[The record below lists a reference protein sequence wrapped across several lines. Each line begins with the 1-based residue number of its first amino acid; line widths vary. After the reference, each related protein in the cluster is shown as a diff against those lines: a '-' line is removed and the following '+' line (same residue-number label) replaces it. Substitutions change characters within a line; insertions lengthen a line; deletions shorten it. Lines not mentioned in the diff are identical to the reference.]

1 MEWGDRRVRY
11 LWNSHNVWP
20 RVKELLLLQLQTSV
34 CKNQPHGVQ
43 REDTGVQIPQNPS
56 HIIFCL
62 RQQPTETKCPVL
74 KGRSAK
80 LLSRLS
86 TASEW
91 NRHPQICV
99 SHLSN
104 KYSVERR
111 NLSQRMHGAR
121 DRLCSQAL
129 PFCRDL
135 RQRLLAGLNV
145 PPCELREGLGVEKR
159 YLSSFITGL
168 PVIEGVQEKEA
179 KGRFYLVENMH
190 ENVAPSPQGN
200 LPEVRNPF
208 LFALLFLVLW
218 IVSGHSTLTQEIS
231 HGPSFVEASNW
242 HSLIIVAGRQWR
254 DTLHPNNLQVNIAGS
269 LEYQIRNQKSGW
281 VGVYFLNSD
290 TWSLSMLVSQDNP
303 IWWWRRVLMG
313 LSTALGSV
321 LPLYIFI
328 TPRSRQ
334 IHIFE
339 RRLAQDPP
347 PPKQWI
353 PGMRVR
359 ETRDIWIWRHSEG
372 LGGVPH

>member
-1 MEWGDRRVRY
+1 MSGQELRSCCFCSCKPVSVRT
-11 LWNSHNVWP
+11 NH
-20 RVKELLLLQLQTSV
+20 K
-34 CKNQPHGVQ
+34 GVQ

-62 RQQPTETKCPVL
+62 RQQPTGTKCPVL

-86 TASEW
+86 TAGEW
-91 NRHPQICV
+91 NRHLQICV
-99 SHLSN
+99 SHPSN

-179 KGRFYLVENMH
+179 KGRFHLVGNMH

-200 LPEVRNPF
+200 LPEVRNPL

-218 IVSGHSTLTQEIS
+218 IVSGHRTLTQEIS
-231 HGPSFVEASNW
+231 HGPSFVEASKW

-269 LEYQIRNQKSGW
+269 LERVSNQESEVRMSW
-281 VGVYFLNSD
+281 
-290 TWSLSMLVSQDNP
+290 
-303 IWWWRRVLMG
+303 
-313 LSTALGSV
+313 SV
-321 LPLYIFI
+321 LFKFRYMISFHVGFSGQSCLMLTEGANGLVHCPGQCVTPLHLYH
-328 TPRSRQ
+328 P
-334 IHIFE
+334 
-339 RRLAQDPP
+339 
-347 PPKQWI
+347 
-353 PGMRVR
+353 
-359 ETRDIWIWRHSEG
+359 
-372 LGGVPH
+372 